1 MTTRAILLSTLINFG
16 LVALT
21 QGQDLSSPTRNRLII
36 RSDQFASVQQLLD
49 DQAARGYVVSGI
61 SYHSRI
67 RDLHSKG
74 RLEIDLEIPAT
85 PQKHE
90 YRALITEMESMGLQ
104 KALNEYGAKGFRL
117 LGQTPIPLE
126 LGLVRLKA
134 MFVAVMEKNVASAS
148 HYDYRVVSYGH
159 QPWVR
164 KQISQAVTDG
174 FSQAC
179 KHQFGPLTYLVMEK
193 ITTNSP

>member
-1 MTTRAILLSTLINFG
+1 MKTRAILLSILINLG

-21 QGQDLSSPTRNRLII
+21 PGQGLISPTRNRLII

-74 RLEIDLEIPAT
+74 RLEIDLEIPPT

-90 YRALITEMESMGLQ
+90 YRALITEMEPMGLQ

-117 LGQTPIPLE
+117 VGQTPIPLE

-134 MFVAVMEKNVASAS
+134 MFVAVIEKNVAAAT
-148 HYDYRVVSYGH
+148 HYDSRVVSYRH